1 MHVGYALGDGF
12 LNPFVHFI
20 FILIEPVTAKDVA
33 ARKRWWCNGT
43 EVCLCVRI
51 MWSRHIPPGQFQHI
65 IGIMRPLRAG
75 LLKELTQILDRSS
88 AESAPVAGSFGFPLR
103 PGQRI
108 FDQVGTDVLG
118 VAIPGVRKIPQGGPG
133 VFSLADSL
141 VGVGHGIDG
150 RRKRLWF
157 FVSVSILLC
166 HHAQYLKRH
175 AYPRFPS
182 KSQRRACSM
191 LSAYFSRP
199 PGNRYLYDVL
209 CLLARPN
216 SCFREQYS
224 TISTVFVTSRGDLEG
239 KNVFPGRCIDMSIV
253 APTITQV

>member
-51 MWSRHIPPGQFQHI
+51 MWSRHIPPG
-65 IGIMRPLRAG
+65 L
-75 LLKELTQILDRSS
+75 
-88 AESAPVAGSFGFPLR
+88 
-103 PGQRI
+103 
-108 FDQVGTDVLG
+108 
-118 VAIPGVRKIPQGGPG
+118 
-133 VFSLADSL
+133 FSLADSL

-175 AYPRFPS
+175 AYPRFP
-182 KSQRRACSM
+182 
-191 LSAYFSRP
+191 
-199 PGNRYLYDVL
+199 
-209 CLLARPN
+209 
-216 SCFREQYS
+216 
-224 TISTVFVTSRGDLEG
+224 
-239 KNVFPGRCIDMSIV
+239 
-253 APTITQV
+253 

>member
-51 MWSRHIPPGQFQHI
+51 MWSRHIPPGQFQYI

-88 AESAPVAGSFGFPLR
+88 AESAPVAGS
-103 PGQRI
+103 
-108 FDQVGTDVLG
+108 
-118 VAIPGVRKIPQGGPG
+118 
-133 VFSLADSL
+133 L

-157 FVSVSILLC
+157 FVPVSILLC

-199 PGNRYLYDVL
+199 PGNRYLSTTCCACSRVRIRVFESSIAQS
-209 CLLARPN
+209 ARSLSRPAAIL
-216 SCFREQYS
+216 RARMY
-224 TISTVFVTSRGDLEG
+224 SRGG
-239 KNVFPGRCIDMSIV
+239 
-253 APTITQV
+253 A